1 MKNNWLA
8 PLKVYTHPR
17 VVTLFFLGFASGLP
31 ILLVFSSL
39 SVWLREA
46 GVSRSTIGFFS
57 WVALAYG
64 FKWIWSPLVDKLPL
78 PFLSKFLGRRR
89 AWLAL
94 SQVSIIFAIVGM
106 AMIDPVNNLYL
117 MAIFA
122 VLVAFSSATQDIVID
137 AYRIESAEINLQA
150 AMAASYMAG
159 YRLALIVATTG
170 VLLIAAYFDPSESTY
185 EPLPWKIAYLSMA
198 LMMSIG
204 LITTF
209 TIKEPITQSD
219 KDNFEK
225 LEKINNLMKRYTQ
238 LPEFIAH
245 FIVWFQGAFISPFA
259 DFFMRYRWHAL
270 LLLTLIATY
279 RISDIVLGII
289 ANVFYVDMG
298 FTKGEIALISKTYGV
313 IMTLVGALLGGV
325 LATRYGVAKILF
337 LGAFLSSV
345 TNVLFAAMTNIG
357 HNVIALT
364 VVISMDNLSGG
375 IATAAFIA
383 YLSGLTNVSYSATQ
397 YALFSSMMLLFPKF
411 IGGFSGIAIDSMG
424 YPAFFIGT
432 AIIGIPV
439 LILIVLATKY
449 MPSNQQSTK
458 IST

>member
-1 MKNNWLA
+1 MINNWLNA
-8 PLKVYTHPR
+8 LKIYTHRR
-17 VVTLFFLGFASGLP
+17 VVILFFLGFASGLP

-64 FKWIWSPLVDKLPL
+64 FKWIWSPLVDKMPL
-78 PFLSKFLGRRR
+78 PFLSKLLGRRR

-94 SQVSIIFAIVGM
+94 SQVSIISAIIGM
-106 AMIDPVNNLYL
+106 AMIDPLNNLYL

-122 VLVAFSSATQDIVID
+122 VLVAFSSATQDIAID
-137 AYRIESAEINLQA
+137 AYRIESAEVNLQA

-170 VLLIAAYFDPSESTY
+170 VLLIAAYFDSSESTY
-185 EPLPWKIAYLSMA
+185 EQLPWKIAYLSMA
-198 LMMSIG
+198 LMMGVG
-204 LITTF
+204 LITTLM
-209 TIKEPITQSD
+209 IKEPIVQLNDDTL
-219 KDNFEK
+219 KREG
-225 LEKINNLMKRYTQ
+225 KIAELMKRYAHF
-238 LPEFIAH
+238 PDFITN
-245 FIVWFQGAFISPFA
+245 FIVWFHGAFISPFA

-298 FTKGEIALISKTYGV
+298 FTKGEIAIVSKTYGV
-313 IMTLVGALLGGV
+313 IMTLVGALLGGI
-325 LATRYGVAKILF
+325 LTTRFGVAKILF

-345 TNVLFAAMTNIG
+345 TNLLFAAMTNIG

-364 VVISMDNLSGG
+364 LVISMDNLSGG

-411 IGGFSGIAIDSMG
+411 IGGFSGIAIDSIG
-424 YPAFFIGT
+424 YPSFFIGT

-439 LILIVLATKY
+439 LFLIVLATKY
-449 MPSNQQSTK
+449 MPSDSK
-458 IST
+458 